1 MTPLKM
7 LSALVYSSLTGVP
20 ATCTVRFALHD
31 VEEKSASRTIL
42 RSG

>member
-20 ATCTVRFALHD
+20 ATCTVRPALHD
-31 VEEKSASRTIL
+31 VDEKSAIL
-42 RSG
+42 GSG